1 GEQVEFGT
9 DPAVVAAFG
18 LGDAVL
24 VGLEIVLARP
34 GGAVGA
40 LQARIGLAAAPVGR
54 RRPSDG
60 EAVADEFGVRRVGSA
75 AQVLP
80 HDLALAV
87 DVLVD
92 GESPG
97 TDLDGGITVGGMAL
111 VVDEF
116 ELERLVRHALTG
128 LVL

>member
-1 GEQVEFGT
+1 FAG
-9 DPAVVAAFG
+9 VAAFG
-18 LGDAVL
+18 RGAAGL
-24 VGLEIVLARP
+24 VGLEIALARP
-34 GGAVGA
+34 GGAADA
-40 LQARIGLAAAPVGR
+40 LQARIGPVAAAVGR

-60 EAVADEFGVRRVGSA
+60 GAVADELGVRQVGSA
-75 AQVLP
+75 ARVLP
-80 HDLALAV
+80 HDLALAG

-92 GESPG
+92 GEFPG

-128 LVL
+128 LVLGDDDAVE